1 MLVKV
6 RVIEPVGVHLKLLV
20 TFMSNEPSLSVVTVP
35 RCEAEKVCTA
45 SEAATVKV
53 ASGTVTVRL
62 ADGEAEI
69 VDVKLVEP
77 PLIAIAMIIPYSY
90 KMFTVPASK
99 VSVPFTVVIRTC
111 VSVSERVLEP

>member
-35 RCEAEKVCTA
+35 RCGDEKVC
-45 SEAATVKV
+45 AALAAAIVKL

-69 VDVKLVEP
+69 VDTKLVDP
-77 PLIAIAMIIPYSY
+77 PSIAIAIVYTSIQ
-90 KMFTVPASK
+90 F
-99 VSVPFTVVIRTC
+99 C
-111 VSVSERVLEP
+111 

>member
-6 RVIEPVGVHLKLLV
+6 RVKLPVGVHLKLLV

-77 PLIAIAMIIPYSY
+77 PLIAIAIIL
-90 KMFTVPASK
+90 
-99 VSVPFTVVIRTC
+99 
-111 VSVSERVLEP
+111 VLYRLLFYGF

>member
-35 RCEAEKVCTA
+35 RCDVVKVCAA
-45 SEAATVKV
+45 SAAASVKL

-62 ADGEAEI
+62 AVGEADI
-69 VDVKLVEP
+69 VDVKLVDP
-77 PLIAIAMIIPYSY
+77 PLIAIAIVYSFGY
-90 KMFTVPASK
+90 LFFK
-99 VSVPFTVVIRTC
+99 VLC
-111 VSVSERVLEP
+111 

>member
-6 RVIEPVGVHLKLLV
+6 KVIEPVGVHLKLLV

-77 PLIAIAMIIPYSY
+77 PLIAIAIIL
-90 KMFTVPASK
+90 
-99 VSVPFTVVIRTC
+99 
-111 VSVSERVLEP
+111 VLYPILLIFIP